1 MLHLRGTIVMAPH
14 ARSWGAIDPALRPP
28 LSSVPG
34 RTMAGAF
41 YLRFFPNNL
50 SHHHPG
56 PQDHLCCPKCATLHP
71 RPANQEDSEGLSY
84 QLYSEKFPLLPV
96 MHLSVTSK
104 YTNRNHIFSHVGHL
118 PNKSH
123 QTHFVVVGQDELA
136 R

>member
-1 MLHLRGTIVMAPH
+1 ML
-14 ARSWGAIDPALRPP
+14 
-28 LSSVPG
+28 
-34 RTMAGAF
+34 
-41 YLRFFPNNL
+41 
-50 SHHHPG
+50 
-56 PQDHLCCPKCATLHP
+56 PKMCHFASKTGKSGEP
-71 RPANQEDSEGLSY
+71 EGLSY